1 MTTATRS
8 RKTGQSSKTAK
19 AAKTK
24 LTQAT
29 TPDTKALSDTSLES
43 VSDEA
48 SLKESDPPSTQK
60 PDTAPATV
68 LVSTHQLARAMEML
82 KEAGS
87 GKPIQPVLA
96 NVLIQANPDERELML
111 TATDTTLI
119 TRTVI
124 PATVSSCWETT
135 APLTLLHG
143 AARELP
149 TQDCELHLVR
159 ELVPNRSKQKSK
171 EIEAHTLHILAG
183 DKKAYE
189 FNGIPAAEFPAVHG
203 VEGESLI
210 TLELPPRAFKAG
222 LEAVLFATGKNP
234 NMAII
239 QGVHLQLFEHQVI
252 ATATDGHRVAMAEIS
267 LQGIGRGRSQS
278 NTDPLTRFTAPAKT
292 IKELLRNLSKDDTD
306 LILTYSPDDNRVSFA
321 WSSGEDGDEW
331 REIISQCL
339 AGVYPDCAQLLS
351 QYDYP
356 HSVTLSRS
364 ALQQA
369 LNALAVLKS
378 GKTENDI
385 VEFNFDV
392 KTATVSLTLEQQ
404 QGKALQQVPL
414 GSSTPTLDG
423 FSIQFALSYLLSIL
437 KSFQATEIT
446 ARLGAPNSPALLE
459 SSKDGEDTGIHSRYF
474 VMPVTKVNPAQQT
487 PEAANAKGASKG
499 VQAKPKKTQSAQ
511 SSAHP

>member
-1 MTTATRS
+1 MTTATSS
-8 RKTGQSSKTAK
+8 RKPSQSGKTAK

-24 LTQAT
+24 STQAT
-29 TPDTKALSDTSLES
+29 TPDTEALADASLETL
-43 VSDEA
+43 SDEA
-48 SLKESDPPSTQK
+48 SLTESDPLSTQE
-60 PDTAPATV
+60 PDKSPVTA
-68 LVSTHQLARAMEML
+68 LVSTHQLTRAMEML
-82 KEAGS
+82 KEVGS

-111 TATDTTLI
+111 TATGTTLT

-124 PATVSSCWETT
+124 PATVSSRWETT
-135 APLTLLHG
+135 APLALLHG

-149 TQDCELHLVR
+149 TQECELYLVR

-171 EIEAHTLHILAG
+171 EIEAHTIHILADG
-183 DKKAYE
+183 KTVYE
-189 FNGIPAAEFPAVHG
+189 FKGVPASEFPAVHG
-203 VEGESLI
+203 VEGKSLI

-222 LEAVLFATGKNP
+222 LEAVLFAAGKNP

-267 LQGIGRGRSQS
+267 LQGIGRGRSQP
-278 NTDPLTRFTAPAKT
+278 TVDPLTRFTAPAKT

-306 LILTYSPDDNRVSFA
+306 LILTYSPEDNRVSFA
-321 WSSGEDGDEW
+321 WSSGEDGDEL

-339 AGVYPDCAQLLS
+339 AGAYPDCAQLLA

-356 HSVTLSRS
+356 HSVTLARS

-369 LNALAVLKS
+369 LNALAVLRS

-385 VEFNFDV
+385 VEFDFDV
-392 KTATVSLTLEQQ
+392 KNATVSLTLEQQ

-414 GSSTPTLDG
+414 ESSTPTLDG
-423 FSIQFALSYLLSIL
+423 FSIRFALGYLLSIL
-437 KSFQATEIT
+437 KSIQATGIT

-459 SSKDGEDTGIHSRYF
+459 SSKDGAGNGIRSRYF
-474 VMPVTKVNPAQQT
+474 VMPVAKVNPAQQT
-487 PEAANAKGASKG
+487 SESAKANGTAKR
-499 VQAKPKKTQSAQ
+499 AQ
-511 SSAHP
+511 SKPEKA